1 MKGRPMS
8 MLMLLMLQGAG
19 APPAQP
25 MTNIDFDLR
34 KVKQAEVRG
43 SAIIVTGRRIDRR
56 LEPLPD
62 IPPNTVPRAETGI
75 AGRLR
80 GGVDLQQRTYANGTT
95 GNAAMVTLKLPF

>member
-1 MKGRPMS
+1 
-8 MLMLLMLQGAG
+8 MLMLLILQGAG
-19 APPAQP
+19 TSPAQP
-25 MTNIDFDLR
+25 IANIDFDLR